1 MAFNKKKKNNGPSP
15 NLSDVA
21 MRNNIR
27 ISNPYGYYPDDV
39 DRVIL
44 KLENLIN
51 TLQAETQKL
60 ERELASTSDELKTA
74 RATIQQLKLDMM
86 TFEPP
91 DTSAEEDI
99 AMIARLS
106 SINENVGTLEHEMPV
121 ISENSESRIP
131 LDVIENPNNSND
143 IMFDNLVTNNE
154 TNVSNVRKPE
164 NMNENNAGIY
174 NEFGQ
179 LDIL

>member
-15 NLSDVA
+15 KLSEVA
-21 MRNNIR
+21 LRNNIR

-60 ERELASTSDELKTA
+60 ERDLSSTQDELKAA

-86 TFEPP
+86 TFDVP

-99 AMIARLS
+99 AMLARLS
-106 SINENVGTLEHEMPV
+106 NINDSVGTLEHDMPDIV
-121 ISENSESRIP
+121 ENSESRIP

-154 TNVSNVRKPE
+154 QNVIE
-164 NMNENNAGIY
+164 NRSDNINENNSGIY